1 MGQIHSV
8 SDNSLSQ
15 MGIYQGI
22 PKKSITWPAGYV
34 QINLAITICGHYI
47 WKVPLVVSMQKS
59 SALVLNPTFLIL
71 GDHLSMTLKGIKLE
85 DHDLFQ

>member
-22 PKKSITWPAGYV
+22 PKKSI
-34 QINLAITICGHYI
+34 NLASWLCTNQSGNYNLWTLYLEGPFSGVDAKIVCPRAEPDVLDPRRPLEYDLEGY
-47 WKVPLVVSMQKS
+47 KVGRS
-59 SALVLNPTFLIL
+59 
-71 GDHLSMTLKGIKLE
+71 
-85 DHDLFQ
+85 